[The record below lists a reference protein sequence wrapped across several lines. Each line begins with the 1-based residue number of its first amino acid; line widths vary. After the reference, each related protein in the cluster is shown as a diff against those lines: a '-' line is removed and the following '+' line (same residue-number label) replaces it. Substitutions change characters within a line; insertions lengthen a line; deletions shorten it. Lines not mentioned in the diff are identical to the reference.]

1 MILLTFNLIPVSA
14 PLKKGSEISEA
25 ERAEITQKNTN
36 SLLRILEL
44 YDIKATFFVEIS
56 LVETLKSLLKKISGK
71 GHEISFYNQNS
82 TLKEIEE
89 AKFSLQNFIEKNI
102 RGIRQKEISHSVSE
116 LKNLEFTYI
125 SNIENANIL
134 FPFKR
139 LQRGTEITEESGIS
153 IIPESIS
160 PYSQLPYNDFV
171 FQMLPQT
178 YYRNMVLET
187 LKADD
192 FVLIYLNSWQ
202 FTDFNKYP
210 FQIPFYRKLNSGRKM
225 EDKLEE
231 LLKWINER
239 ELATSRIKD
248 YIF

>member
-1 MILLTFNLIPVSA
+1 MILLTFNLINIFAS
-14 PLKKGSEISEA
+14 LKHNREISEV
-25 ERAEITQKNTN
+25 ERTEITQKNTN

-44 YDIKATFFVEIS
+44 HDIKATFFVEIA
-56 LVETLKSLLKKISGK
+56 LTEKLKPLLKKIIEK
-71 GHEISFYNQNS
+71 GHEISFYNRNS

-89 AKFSLQNFIEKNI
+89 AKFSIQNFIEKNI
-102 RGIRQKEISHSVSE
+102 RGIRQKEISYTVPE
-116 LKNLEFTYI
+116 LKSLEFNYI

-139 LQRGTEITEESGIS
+139 LQRSTEISEEAGMNIV
-153 IIPESIS
+153 PESIS
-160 PYSQLPYNDFV
+160 PFSQLPYNDFV

-178 YYRNMVLET
+178 YYQNMVVET
-187 LKADD
+187 LKAED

-202 FTDFNKYP
+202 FTDFKKYP

-225 EDKLEE
+225 EDKLEDF
-231 LLKWINER
+231 LKWINEK
-239 ELATSRIKD
+239 ELATSRMKD